1 MAEKAEGH
9 GRKARDPLMLDTTSD
24 LISRLLHETVA
35 ELDIP
40 LPLREA
46 ATREYQRVGN
56 WLAAHADGNAG
67 WVVYPQGS
75 FLLNTVVL
83 PAGSDEY
90 DVDTVC
96 RREIAKEATTQ
107 FKLKSE
113 VGDALSAYVEAHR
126 HLPEGPTGRKERNRC
141 WTLRYDR
148 SLRFHL
154 DVLPAIPN
162 PETRPSGILITDR
175 ELREWQRSNPL
186 AFAAW
191 FKRQAEAEF
200 VAKRLRL
207 AEAARTE
214 PQAIPEWEVKTTLH
228 RVVQVL
234 KLHRNEHFANDLDAR
249 PATVLVTTLAALAY
263 RGEQNLY
270 DGVLQAVDLMPQY
283 VQEGPGGLL
292 VPNPV
297 EPREN
302 FADRWRHRPELATRF
317 FEWLGQLTDDLRDA
331 ESRRGLDR
339 VAARLSESF
348 GAPPVEKAVGRLG
361 DSYRQTRET
370 GRLGFATTSG
380 LLSTSAGIP
389 VRNHDFYGDGRGP

>member
-1 MAEKAEGH
+1 MFE
-9 GRKARDPLMLDTTSD
+9 TTSN
-24 LISRLLHETVA
+24 LISRLLQDTIA

-40 LPLREA
+40 PSLRET
-46 ATREYQRVGN
+46 ATREYERVGN
-56 WLAAHADGNAG
+56 WLAAHADGHAG
-67 WVVYPQGS
+67 WVVHPQGS

-96 RREIAKEATTQ
+96 RREIARSSTTQ
-107 FKLKSE
+107 AKLKSE
-113 VGDALSAYVEAHR
+113 VGEALSTYVDTHR
-126 HLPEGPTGRKERNRC
+126 HLADGPAGREERNRC

-162 PETRPSGILITDR
+162 PETPPSGILITDR
-175 ELREWQRSNPL
+175 ELHEWQRSDPL

-207 AEAARTE
+207 AEAARTA
-214 PQAIPEWEVKTTLH
+214 PQAIPDWEITTTLH

-234 KLHRNEHFANDLDAR
+234 KLHRNEHFRDALDAR
-249 PATVLVTTLAALAY
+249 PASILLTTLAAHAY
-263 RGEQNLY
+263 RGEQDLY
-270 DGVLQAVDLMPQY
+270 DAVLQAVDLMPRY
-283 VQEGPGGLL
+283 VQKSPGGLL

-297 EPREN
+297 ETREN
-302 FADRWRHRPELATRF
+302 FADRWRDHPELAKRF
-317 FEWLGQLTDDLRDA
+317 FSWLEQLADDLRDA
-331 ESRRGLDR
+331 ESRRGLDK

-348 GAPPVEKAVGRLG
+348 GAQPVERALGRLG
-361 DSYRQTRET
+361 DSYRRTRESR
-370 GRLGFATTSG
+370 RLGFAATSG
-380 LLSTSAGIP
+380 VLSTSGGIP
-389 VRNHDFYGDGRGP
+389 VRNHDFYGDGGHK